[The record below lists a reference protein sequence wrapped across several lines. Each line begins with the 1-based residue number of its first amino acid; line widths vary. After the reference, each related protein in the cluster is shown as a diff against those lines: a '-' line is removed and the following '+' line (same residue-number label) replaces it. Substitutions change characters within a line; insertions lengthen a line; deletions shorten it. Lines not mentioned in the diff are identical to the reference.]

1 MPDTEMMT
9 GLTKKDL
16 PDVGPTRFWRVEH
29 NPKSVK
35 TPVKV
40 SLRQRYPGT
49 KGNSMSELVAF
60 DNTIATPEAVVIC
73 AELINT
79 RAGRVDEVTG
89 DY

>member
-1 MPDTEMMT
+1 MPDAEN
-9 GLTKKDL
+9 LTKLTKQNL
-16 PDVGPTRFWRVEH
+16 PDVGSKRFWRVEH

-40 SLRQRYPGT
+40 SLMERYPGT
-49 KGNSMSELVAF
+49 KGNSMAHLVAF
-60 DNTIATPEAVVIC
+60 DNTIATPEAVAIC